1 MRSKL
6 ACVRC
11 SIVIVTSDFLVHAT
25 GMSALVINVVAMAST
40 CEKSLR
46 VQSAMAGLVWALNNF
61 LLGAYTAAA
70 LSLVSA
76 SRTTT
81 SAVVLRSAA
90 QVRRTAFLSFAGLT
104 LAVAAMTWDSRSSLL
119 ITVAALL
126 STYAMFYMRGLSLRL
141 SMLVVSALW
150 MDHAW
155 SHGSWEQIAGNALP
169 GLAALYGVWRVRDAE
184 KPGAANPSFQA
195 ERSSA

>member
-1 MRSKL
+1 
-6 ACVRC
+6 
-11 SIVIVTSDFLVHAT
+11 
-25 GMSALVINVVAMAST
+25 MSALVINVVAMAST

-90 QVRRTAFLSFAGLT
+90 RVRRTAFLGFVGLT

-119 ITVAALL
+119 IPVAALL
-126 STYAMFYMRGLSLRL
+126 STYAMFYLRGPSLRW

-169 GLAALYGVWRVRDAE
+169 GLAAVYGVCRVRDAE
-184 KPGAANPSFQA
+184 KPGAANRNFQA
-195 ERSSA
+195 ARSSVLGS

>member
-1 MRSKL
+1 L

-76 SRTTT
+76 SRTTA
-81 SAVVLRSAA
+81 SAVVLRSKV
-90 QVRRTAFLSFAGLT
+90 QVRRTAFLGFVGLT
-104 LAVAAMTWDSRSSLL
+104 LAVAAMTWDSRSSVL
-119 ITVAALL
+119 IPVAALL
-126 STYAMFYMRGLSLRL
+126 STYAMFYLRGPSLRW

-169 GLAALYGVWRVRDAE
+169 GLAAVYGVCRVRDAE
-184 KPGAANPSFQA
+184 KPGAANRNFQA
-195 ERSSA
+195 ARSSVLGS